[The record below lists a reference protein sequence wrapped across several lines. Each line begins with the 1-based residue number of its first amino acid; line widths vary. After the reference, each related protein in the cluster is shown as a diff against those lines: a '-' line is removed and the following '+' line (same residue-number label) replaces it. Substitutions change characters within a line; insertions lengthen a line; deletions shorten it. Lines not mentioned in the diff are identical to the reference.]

1 MANKPT
7 TGRFIA
13 SLSLLGCTL
22 SNVQAESCRPWQSSD
37 AQNTALRIGTITV
50 QSQDIFDLND
60 PKESHWYNRTAN
72 RLHIQTDKN
81 VIIHQLLFKPGDPYV
96 AAKLAESERLLRAQR
111 YLKEA
116 RIVAEKVC
124 GKHIQVTV
132 HTRDNWTL
140 TTGVSFGQ
148 AGGNSNSGIE
158 IDEHNLLGMGKSL
171 TLGYKQDNDRNQI
184 HLGYHDPNLFGT
196 HYQLT
201 AAAQDNSDGNGY
213 QFNLTLPFYQFDSK
227 RAWGISAQHL
237 EQETPIYGQG
247 QVLHKIGEDNLAANF
262 FYGWSEGR
270 RQDRTERYLIG
281 WQYARKGYFTTP
293 SNTDYPP
300 PEVQSYPWLGYEY
313 VQDKYTQREN
323 FHTMGN
329 TEDIALG
336 HQGAVSAGLLHPQ
349 LGADATYLKL
359 NASYSKGFSLSPQQ
373 LGLVSLEN
381 TTWLGNGLHRGG
393 RTTLKG
399 EWNYFNTPNS
409 SWHVSGIAKAADNLV
424 LGEQILLGGTEG
436 LRGYPTGYQT
446 GDKSIVLKM
455 EKRFYFN
462 GYPFHVAKVGAVA
475 FADAGTA
482 WGQGKPA
489 EWLGDIGVGLRV
501 VSTRSSSGKVLHID
515 LALPVNTQ
523 GKPDDYQLVIGTQTG
538 F

>member
-50 QSQDIFDLND
+50 QSQDIFDLNN

-81 VIIHQLLFKPGDPYV
+81 VIIHQLLFKPGDPYM

-293 SNTDYPP
+293 SNADYPP

-323 FHTMGN
+323 FHTSR
-329 TEDIALG
+329 
-336 HQGAVSAGLLHPQ
+336 SAGVSFHWAKWASTSSANAPEAILSWFSTLLFRCNVERNNNRPSTLPSTKPTLAAISSSSSISQ
-349 LGADATYLKL
+349 ATAVFCQPSSEVTICPTTIKAQNNWAIANNQYICLRIIWQE
-359 NASYSKGFSLSPQQ
+359 SYPILWMMFAWIHRDGNVQMGWQ
-373 LGLVSLEN
+373 YWGLL
-381 TTWLGNGLHRGG
+381 TGC
-393 RTTLKG
+393 RTAK
-399 EWNYFNTPNS
+399 PR
-409 SWHVSGIAKAADNLV
+409 SGI
-424 LGEQILLGGTEG
+424 
-436 LRGYPTGYQT
+436 R
-446 GDKSIVLKM
+446 
-455 EKRFYFN
+455 
-462 GYPFHVAKVGAVA
+462 
-475 FADAGTA
+475 
-482 WGQGKPA
+482 
-489 EWLGDIGVGLRV
+489 
-501 VSTRSSSGKVLHID
+501 
-515 LALPVNTQ
+515 
-523 GKPDDYQLVIGTQTG
+523 
-538 F
+538 